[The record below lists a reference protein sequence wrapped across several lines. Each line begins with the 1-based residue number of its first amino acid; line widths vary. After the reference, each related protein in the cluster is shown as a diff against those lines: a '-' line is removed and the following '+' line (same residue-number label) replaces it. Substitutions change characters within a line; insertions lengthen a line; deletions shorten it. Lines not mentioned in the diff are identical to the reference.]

1 MPRVKSNVARRRA
14 NKRIFRAIKGRYGEP
29 GHLIRQAQE
38 THTRALVYAR
48 ADRRAKKA
56 DFRGLWITRL
66 SAACRSRGMM
76 YSRFIDGCKKA
87 KIALNRKMLSDMAI
101 NDPQGFEAVF
111 NVAKAALPQQS

>member
-1 MPRVKSNVARRRA
+1 MPRVKNNVARKRA

-48 ADRRAKKA
+48 ADRRAKKS
-56 DFRGLWITRL
+56 DFRGLWIVRL
-66 SAACRSRGMM
+66 SAACRSHGMM
-76 YSRFIDGCKKA
+76 YSRFIDGLKKA
-87 KIALNRKMLSDMAI
+87 GVALNRKMLSEMAI

-111 NVAKAALPQQS
+111 NMAKAALPK